1 MKKPTKSELAAA
13 LAHVPMFN
21 RCSARDLRI
30 VARHAEMVTVPAGTA
45 VVTEGEE
52 GDTFYL
58 LLAGAAEVDG
68 TTLRPGA
75 HFGELSLL
83 DPAPRS
89 ATVILTEDSVLAVLS
104 LRMFRVL
111 LRDLPQLSFGMLGSL
126 AAQLRE
132 ARRHEP

>member
-1 MKKPTKSELAAA
+1 MKKPTKSELATA
-13 LAHVPMFN
+13 LARVPMFS

-30 VARHAEMVTVPAGTA
+30 VARHAEMVTVPAGAA
-45 VVTEGEE
+45 VVTEGDE

-58 LLAGAAEVDG
+58 LLTGAAEVDG
-68 TTLRPGA
+68 TTLGPGA

-104 LRMFRVL
+104 VRMFRVL